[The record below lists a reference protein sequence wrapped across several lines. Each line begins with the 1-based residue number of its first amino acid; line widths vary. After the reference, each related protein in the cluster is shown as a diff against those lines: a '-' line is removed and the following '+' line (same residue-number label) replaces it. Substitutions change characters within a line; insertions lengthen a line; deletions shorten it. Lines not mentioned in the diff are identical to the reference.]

1 MCIFTLYIDR
11 RRTLTGVYDKDVDVV
26 LKTSN
31 TAQPPPPPPSVRH
44 SANESDDDDD
54 VTASA
59 RSRSPSSDV
68 ENILEALRD
77 TTTTYYGDFTLRRV
91 FSLEEELITSR
102 TAAENG
108 SSASAERGNPET
120 TAATQADRVRHE
132 NDGQSIQTVW
142 TLPLARRATSAAIG
156 RTLTSVIRRF
166 NGFAQGRTTADDDDR
181 FRLPGKS
188 GVSASATAI
197 HGACCPVNVAEYLY
211 VKSPTRP
218 DKSLST
224 SPSVEKDPE
233 NHVVPSRRTLCVDL
247 ANPDAST
254 TACDHLSGDNKRYDE
269 QIDNGCIRVETN
281 RTPSITTSFSCASAN
296 LSKVQD
302 PELELSGIPC
312 SISAVVSGK
321 PCQNIAATTS
331 GSKVV
336 ATPKVNPIQR
346 SSSNRDASRPPIQP
360 RTSSP
365 SGGHWRRSATPS
377 RASVDCLPGLTTV
390 GVSRTSSCEVLVD
403 DDESRLNDIIS
414 RRGGVS
420 RRSSFASSVADDCDS
435 TAASETDSLAACF
448 DIDDDRMATSL
459 LDRLLLRLRPTPR
472 DSPSNC
478 GRRQSTQTSISWS
491 SDEDIDLQSAV
502 DVASRHPL
510 PSWINHKHSSLLSS
524 LDDFTSD
531 SDFELGSSLSQ
542 LMMTSGNPPHRALS
556 SRNNDRLP
564 GQAASIA
571 DLPRHTG
578 DHQLNKY
585 SDWLENYTYVPP
597 RTALDRR
604 SSANGELVTSATS
617 GLSAPITESPP
628 AEIHI
633 ARTSRIPKY

>member
-1 MCIFTLYIDR
+1 MWLFTLYIDR
-11 RRTLTGVYDKDVDVV
+11 RRSLTGVYDKDVEVV

-31 TAQPPPPPPSVRH
+31 TAPPPPPPPSVRH

-108 SSASAERGNPET
+108 ISASAEQANPKT
-120 TAATQADRVRHE
+120 TTATQAERVGHKNDR
-132 NDGQSIQTVW
+132 QSIQTVW
-142 TLPLARRATSAAIG
+142 TLPLAKRVTSAAIG
-156 RTLTSVIRRF
+156 KTLTSVIRRF
-166 NGFAQGRTTADDDDR
+166 NGFTQGRTTLDDDDR
-181 FRLPGKS
+181 SRFPGKS

-197 HGACCPVNVAEYLY
+197 HGACCPVNIAEYLS
-211 VKSPTRP
+211 VKSSTRP
-218 DKSLST
+218 DIIPST
-224 SPSVEKDPE
+224 TASVEKDPE

-247 ANPDAST
+247 VNPDASI
-254 TACDHLSGDNKRYDE
+254 TACDDLSGDNKRYDE
-269 QIDNGCIRVETN
+269 QTDNGCIRVETN
-281 RTPSITTSFSCASAN
+281 QTPSVTASFSRASAN

-302 PELELSGIPC
+302 ELELSGIPC
-312 SISAVVSGK
+312 SISAVVSGM
-321 PCQNIAATTS
+321 PCQSIATTTP
-331 GSKVV
+331 GPKVV
-336 ATPKVNPIQR
+336 ATPKLNPIQR

-365 SGGHWRRSATPS
+365 SGGHLRRSATPS

-403 DDESRLNDIIS
+403 DDESRLNDIIT
-414 RRGGVS
+414 RRSGVS
-420 RRSSFASSVADDCDS
+420 RRSSFASSLADDCDS

-448 DIDDDRMATSL
+448 DIDDDHMANSL

-491 SDEDIDLQSAV
+491 SDEDIDLHSAV
-502 DVASRHPL
+502 DVPSRHPL
-510 PSWINHKHSSLLSS
+510 PSWINHKHNSLLSS

-542 LMMTSGNPPHRALS
+542 LMMTSGNPPHHALS

-604 SSANGELVTSATS
+604 SSVNGELVTSATS